1 MKNDLEKYR
10 FLKSRNLKYLELDTF
25 ILCNPN
31 AMSYQNMINY
41 PQAYYLKYF
50 LSKQMNVLVW
60 NYRAYGRTDGTPDP
74 DHLQYEIE
82 QVFHFLKY
90 RIGVK
95 GKIGIYGRS
104 LGCVAACRLTPY
116 VDMIIADRGFSNLH
130 VIASK
135 KFHGKIA
142 DLLFQFITQGW
153 QVNNSFNFLLS
164 SI

>member
-1 MKNDLEKYR
+1 
-10 FLKSRNLKYLELDTF
+10 LKSRNPKYLELDTF

-82 QVFHFLKY
+82 
-90 RIGVK
+90 
-95 GKIGIYGRS
+95 
-104 LGCVAACRLTPY
+104 
-116 VDMIIADRGFSNLH
+116 
-130 VIASK
+130 
-135 KFHGKIA
+135 
-142 DLLFQFITQGW
+142 
-153 QVNNSFNFLLS
+153 
-164 SI
+164 